1 MLNRDVGTSRPPP
14 SNVSRYR
21 LLGDGFAP
29 AAACCFVF
37 LAAFR
42 IELPGLYMDE
52 VDFVNAAQGGAD
64 NTMIYMRLGPVPILL
79 MPYLGAL
86 KAWAWAPIFRV
97 FGVSALTIR
106 LPAVLLAALTLLI
119 FYVAMRDTLG
129 RLCAA
134 TVVWIMAV
142 DPANLFPSRLDWG
155 PTVLMHFFQAAILA
169 LWFSNRE
176 KAEPWKPALI
186 LICFALGFFDKFN
199 FIWIVSSF
207 VVGVLLCYPDS
218 IRVLWRLC
226 PRFIRW
232 LAVILIL
239 IGLFATLYLILP
251 LLLHFQPIKTDIGL
265 PLMWASLLN
274 TLSGQAVAGFIF
286 GDAKGIIPVAT
297 FWLIISDFY
306 LALACVFS
314 PASTPRAR
322 ENRKHGFFCLLIG
335 FLIFVQIAITP
346 QAGDPHHY
354 LMIFPLP
361 LLAFAFLAKSL
372 YAQLATRNLQR
383 FAVLLLGGAAV
394 CLFFIN
400 VNNTAVYLSRLR
412 WDSHYTARWSPE
424 IYSLSQ
430 YINEHGSEVRAVIS
444 ADWGLHNQLHALAPR
459 KIRKRMR
466 DFWPLFRRLGQE
478 NEEKQTAMLH
488 FIFPAD
494 KVFVLLFPASKEI
507 FPETRR
513 NFLASLASHPE
524 LQSRL
529 AKEFWLGNEKIYEL
543 YEVTRNSDGR

>member
-1 MLNRDVGTSRPPP
+1 
-14 SNVSRYR
+14 
-21 LLGDGFAP
+21 
-29 AAACCFVF
+29 
-37 LAAFR
+37 
-42 IELPGLYMDE
+42 MDE

-86 KAWAWAPIFRV
+86 KAWVWAPIFRV

-129 RLCAA
+129 RLWAA

-155 PTVLMHFFQAAILA
+155 PTVLMHLFQAAILA

-176 KAEPWKPALI
+176 KAELWKPALI

-207 VVGVLLCYPDS
+207 VVGVLLFYPDS
-218 IRVLWRLC
+218 IRALWRLC

-239 IGLFATLYLILP
+239 IGLFATLYLILL
-251 LLLHFQPIKTDIGL
+251 LLLHFRPIKTHIGL
-265 PLMWASLLN
+265 PLMWAGLLN
-274 TLSGQAVAGFIF
+274 TLSGRTVALFIF
-286 GDAKGIIPVAT
+286 GDAKEIIPVAT

-314 PASTPRAR
+314 PASSPRAR

-335 FLIFVQIAITP
+335 FLIFGQIAITP
-346 QAGDPHHY
+346 WAGGPHHHS
-354 LMIFPLP
+354 MIFPLP

-372 YAQLATRNLQR
+372 YGQLATKNLQR
-383 FAVLLLGGAAV
+383 FAVLLLGDAAV

-412 WDSHYTARWSPE
+412 WDSHYQARWSPE

-430 YINEHGSEVRAVIS
+430 YINEHGSEVQAVIS

-466 DFWPLFRRLGQE
+466 DFWPLFSRLGQE

-488 FIFPAD
+488 FIFPED

-507 FPETRR
+507 VPEARR

-543 YEVTRNSDGR
+543 YEVTRNSDGKVRQ